1 MRRFTFVVVLIAA
14 VEAATGCPTGT
25 TGPDSFT
32 TFRLVPIQL
41 RGADQLRDGS
51 DCSGCCTCNQIAEF
65 RFRDTQGNQ
74 IDPAN
79 VTNPGGNQLLW
90 DNAGPGNLLD
100 KKNTPTFI
108 DVNIQ
113 PVVFVFSS
121 GVSVTSYEWV
131 TAVYGTASDMISWRL
146 EGKQLATD
154 AAWTTV
160 HNVSN
165 YKTTESRLT
174 VVGPFNL
181 CKCNPGPSD
190 DGPCSTCPSGTYKD
204 SYG

>member
-1 MRRFTFVVVLIAA
+1 MMRFALVVVLIAA

-32 TFRLVPIQL
+32 TLRLVPIQI
-41 RGADQLRDGS
+41 RGGS
-51 DCSGCCTCNQIAEF
+51 DCGWICPSYQIAEF

-74 IDPAN
+74 IAPAD
-79 VTNPGGNQLLW
+79 VTNPGGSQGGWNYSV
-90 DNAGPGNLLD
+90 PGNLFD
-100 KKNTPTFI
+100 QSIYTNFI
-108 DVNIQ
+108 DLNIQ
-113 PVVFVFSS
+113 PVVFAFSS
-121 GVSVTSYEWV
+121 GVSVISYEWV
-131 TAVYGTASDMISWRL
+131 TANDGPAGDMISWRL

-165 YKTTESRLT
+165 YITTESRSS

-190 DGPCSTCPSGTYKD
+190 DGPCSPCPSGTYKD